1 MTEVIKTPIKDLFI
15 FKPKVFTDNRGFFFE
30 SYHSLDFNKAIGSDI
45 VFVQDNHS
53 FSKKN
58 VLRGLH
64 FQLNKPQGKLIR
76 VCNGS
81 IFDVAVDLRKDSE
94 TYLKW
99 FGCELS
105 KKNRNQLWIP
115 PGFAHGFICLS
126 DVAEVLYKTTEF
138 WYPEDEHTI
147 IWNDKT
153 INILWPNSI
162 TPIISDK
169 DKEGKEITSLFK
181 KF

>member
-1 MTEVIKTPIKDLFI
+1 MTEVIKTPIVDLFLV
-15 FKPKVFTDNRGFFFE
+15 KPKVFSDNRGFFFE
-30 SYHSLDFNKAIGSDI
+30 SYNSLGFNKAIGSDI

-94 TYLKW
+94 T
-99 FGCELS
+99 
-105 KKNRNQLWIP
+105 
-115 PGFAHGFICLS
+115 
-126 DVAEVLYKTTEF
+126 
-138 WYPEDEHTI
+138 
-147 IWNDKT
+147 
-153 INILWPNSI
+153 
-162 TPIISDK
+162 
-169 DKEGKEITSLFK
+169 LFEMVWM
-181 KF
+181 

>member
-1 MTEVIKTPIKDLFI
+1 MTEVIKTPIRDLFI
-15 FKPKVFTDNRGFFFE
+15 VKPKVFTDNRGFFFE
-30 SYHSLDFNKAIGSDI
+30 SYHSLDFNKVIGSDI

-169 DKEGKEITSLFK
+169 DKEGKELTSF
-181 KF
+181 F

>member
-1 MTEVIKTPIKDLFI
+1 MSEIIETPIKDLLMVR
-15 FKPKVFTDNRGFFFE
+15 PKVFSDNRGFFFE
-30 SYHSLDFNKAIGSDI
+30 SYNALGFNKAIGSDI

-105 KKNRNQLWIP
+105 KENKNQLWIP

-138 WYPEDEHTI
+138 WYPEDERTI

-153 INILWPNSI
+153 INISWPNSI
-162 TPIISDK
+162 EPIISDK
-169 DKEGKEITSLFK
+169 DKEGKEIKSF
-181 KF
+181 F

>member
-1 MTEVIKTPIKDLFI
+1 MDVPEEIIFKNKWIDKKQIKNNLKNYKNSDYEAYLKKFLNLMTEIIKTPIKDLFI
-15 FKPKVFTDNRGFFFE
+15 VKPKVFSDNRGFFFE
-30 SYHSLDFNKAIGSDI
+30 SYNSLGFNKEIGSDI

-81 IFDVAVDLRKDSE
+81 IFDVAVDLRKDSK

-105 KKNRNQLWIP
+105 KENRNQLWIP
-115 PGFAHGFICLS
+115 PGFAQNCLS
-126 DVAEVLYKTTEF
+126 FRYC
-138 WYPEDEHTI
+138 
-147 IWNDKT
+147 
-153 INILWPNSI
+153 
-162 TPIISDK
+162 
-169 DKEGKEITSLFK
+169 
-181 KF
+181 